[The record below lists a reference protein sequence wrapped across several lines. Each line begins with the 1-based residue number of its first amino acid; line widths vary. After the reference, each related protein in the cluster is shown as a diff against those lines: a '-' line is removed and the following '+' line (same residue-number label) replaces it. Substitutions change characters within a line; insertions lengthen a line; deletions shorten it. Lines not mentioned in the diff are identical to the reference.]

1 MPFLSDLTA
10 LSREDLIALVLQL
23 RQQLAE
29 REREIERFTKFVP
42 KEKLTLAPSEQDRDA
57 AAIPKPGT
65 QEDLL
70 SQLEREYP
78 EG

>member
-1 MPFLSDLTA
+1 MPFPSDLTT
-10 LSREDLIALVLQL
+10 LSREDLIVLVLQL

-29 REREIERFTKFVP
+29 REREIKRLTKFVA

-57 AAIPKPGT
+57 AVIPKPGT

-70 SQLEREYP
+70 SRLEREYP